1 MKALI
6 MGGGMAGLATAVN
19 LIDQGIEVELI
30 ESDEIFGGRA
40 NSWLDKDGDMIDN
53 ALHVFFPYYV
63 NLLNF
68 FKKMGIEKNIVWKS
82 QDFYYAQEDGNQPV
96 LHIPNLPAPLHAG
109 MAFFY
114 LMKSYKGIPKWKMIK
129 AMITCAGMMG
139 ISRKKLDELD
149 RLSWAEWTIKN
160 GPEGAFKMFEP
171 AIYGLTFTDRYA
183 ISVKV
188 MLNWLL
194 KVAASAKSSRVGFAN
209 GGLGEIWVQSC
220 VDYIKKKGGAC
231 EIKKE
236 VSAINVKDG
245 KIESVTVNGK
255 EKKTADIYVSAMSPY
270 ALRKIMPAESYR
282 LHYFEDLTHFEEA
295 ASMSIQIW
303 YDRKITDVDVTFFSS
318 DVTFNTYADLSNVL
332 PHIFKGGSMMEMVIA
347 PAEQLRHLP
356 DEIIFEKCRDDIK
369 KLFPKSREATIKK
382 WVLVRQRQNVYK
394 PTPGMESHR
403 PFQRSPYPNFY
414 LTGDWTKTHVSSG
427 GMEATIWNANKCS
440 ELVIQDK
447 LGKTVPLN
455 TEFKP
460 GKGLLPLVR
469 PMMFAAKWGLR
480 AAAVIALV
488 WLTLK
493 AFGYSVG
500 LSTLVGML
508 GL

>member
-19 LIDQGIEVELI
+19 LIDQGIQVELI
-30 ESDEIFGGRA
+30 EADEIFGGRA

-68 FKKMGIEKNIVWKS
+68 FKKMGIEKNIIWKS
-82 QDFYYAQEDGNQPV
+82 QDFYYAQENGNQPV

-109 MAFFY
+109 VAFLY
-114 LMKSYKGIPKWKMIK
+114 LMKSYKGVAKWKMIK
-129 AMITCAGMMG
+129 AMIKCAGMMG

-149 RLSWAEWTIKN
+149 RLSWAEWAIN
-160 GPEGAFKMFEP
+160 SGPEGAFKMFEP

-220 VDYIKKKGGAC
+220 VDYIRSKGGVC
-231 EIKKE
+231 EANKG
-236 VSAINVKDG
+236 VTAIDVKDG
-245 KIESVTVNGK
+245 KIAGVTVNGK
-255 EKKTADIYVSAMSPY
+255 EKKAADIYVSAMSPY
-270 ALRKIMPAESYR
+270 ALRKLLSPETFR
-282 LHYFEDLTHFEEA
+282 LEYFQDLTYFEEA

-303 YDRKITDVDVTFFSS
+303 YDRKLTDIDVTFFSS

-332 PHIFKGGSMMEMVIA
+332 PHIFKGGTMFEMVIA

-356 DEIIFEKCRDDIK
+356 DEIIFEKCSEDIR
-369 KLFPKSREATIKK
+369 KLFPKAREAKVKK
-382 WVLVRQRQNVYK
+382 WVLVRKRQNVYK
-394 PTPGMESHR
+394 PYPGMESHR

-447 LGKTVPLN
+447 LGTIVPLN
-455 TEFKP
+455 VEFKP
-460 GKGLLPLVR
+460 NKGLLPLVKPLMILGKWAFR
-469 PMMFAAKWGLR
+469 LAALIFVAWLVLR
-480 AAAVIALV
+480 A
-488 WLTLK
+488 
-493 AFGYSVG
+493 FGITIG
-500 LSTLVGML
+500 LGML

>member
-1 MKALI
+1 MKALV

-30 ESDEIFGGRA
+30 EADEIFGGRA

-82 QDFYYAQEDGNQPV
+82 QDFYYAQENGRQPV
-96 LHIPNLPAPLHAG
+96 MHIPNLPAPLHAG
-109 MAFFY
+109 VAFLY
-114 LMKSYKGIPKWKMIK
+114 LMKGYKGIPKLDMIK
-129 AMITCAGMMG
+129 AMIKCAGMMG
-139 ISRKKLDELD
+139 ISQKKLDELD
-149 RLSWAEWTIKN
+149 RLSWAEWAIKN

-188 MLNWLL
+188 MMNWLL
-194 KVAASAKSSRVGFAN
+194 KVAASAKSSRLGFAN
-209 GGLGEIWVQSC
+209 GGLGEIWVESC
-220 VDYIKKKGGAC
+220 VDYIRKKGGKC
-231 EIKKE
+231 EVKKQ
-236 VSAINVKDG
+236 VSGIEVKDG
-245 KIESVTVNGK
+245 KIQSVTVNGN

-270 ALRKIMPAESYR
+270 ALRKILPADSFR
-282 LHYFEDLTHFEEA
+282 MDYFEDLTYFEEA

-303 YDRKITDVDVTFFSS
+303 YDKKLTDVDVTFFSS

-356 DEIIFEKCRDDIK
+356 DDIIFEKCHEDIK
-369 KLFPKSREATIKK
+369 KLFPEARSAKVKK
-382 WVLVRQRQNVYK
+382 WVLVRERQNVYK
-394 PTPGMESHR
+394 PTPGMEAHR

-440 ELVIQDK
+440 ELIIQDK
-447 LGKTVPLN
+447 LGKKIPINVD
-455 TEFKP
+455 FKP
-460 GKGLLPLVR
+460 GKGLIPLVR
-469 PMMFAAKWGLR
+469 PMMFLAKWIFRVAIVALLAWLALR
-480 AAAVIALV
+480 AFDI
-488 WLTLK
+488 
-493 AFGYSVG
+493 S
-500 LSTLVGML
+500 L
-508 GL
+508 GLGVLGL